1 MVIQEHFKPNFKSGL
16 VRASAKVT
24 MNLDIDLNLEE
35 CNKDTVEHANDS
47 WEDDECEKSLEPYKG
62 MEFDSQD
69 DAYSFYL
76 KYSKFIGF
84 GISKKSSRRSK
95 ISGEFIDVKIVCT
108 RYGLKKEKD
117 VSGTRHSQKVDC
129 KAILH
134 VKKNTNGKWYAPNF
148 VKDHTHELFPAHA
161 HYLPYHRSIDSSIK
175 ENIDT
180 LHVVGVGTSKI
191 YTAMAKKH
199 GGYENIGFL
208 EKDIRNHL
216 DKKRRLT
223 LASGDAKAMLEHFMH
238 MQEENPNFFFPMDL
252 DEEQRLKNVF
262 WVDAKSR
269 EDYKKTSWREFVEK
283 YKVAIRD
290 REEKETHANFNT
302 WHKKPPLKSPS
313 PFEKQTSTIYTHEI
327 FKKLQVEVL
336 GASACFCLNEGDNG
350 MKKTFKV
357 QDFEKNVNFIVTWNV
372 SHKEATCMCRKF
384 EFYGFLCRHVICVL
398 QSLGIFYVPPDYI
411 LQRWTKNAKAF
422 DSIKINSSGVQSKK
436 QRFDE
441 LIHQAT
447 KLSEEASSSN
457 ETYIIAYRVLKEAL
471 EKCVTMNYSLKKFEL
486 YEACDVEEEDMD
498 SNKLHDTSLHDPQ
511 ISSTKG
517 APKRI
522 KSGIEKSRKKKPTT
536 NQERYLK
543 MLCYPKMGRKNVH
556 R

>member
-1 MVIQEHFKPNFKSGL
+1 
-16 VRASAKVT
+16 

-35 CNKDTVEHANDS
+35 RNKDTVEHANDN
-47 WEDDECEKSLEPYKG
+47 WEDDDCEKSLEPYKG

-108 RYGLKKEKD
+108 RYRLKKEKD

-134 VKKNTNGKWYAPNF
+134 VKKNSNGKWYAHNF

-161 HYLPYHRSIDSSIK
+161 HYLPCHKSIDSSVK

-180 LHVVGVGTSKI
+180 LHAVGVGTSKI
-191 YTAMAKKH
+191 YAAMAKKH

-216 DKKRRLT
+216 DKERRLT

-238 MQEENPNFFFPMDL
+238 MQEENPNFFYAMDL

-262 WVDAKSR
+262 WVDAK
-269 EDYKKTSWREFVEK
+269 
-283 YKVAIRD
+283 RD
-290 REEKETHANFNT
+290 
-302 WHKKPPLKSPS
+302 
-313 PFEKQTSTIYTHEI
+313 
-327 FKKLQVEVL
+327 
-336 GASACFCLNEGDNG
+336 DG

-357 QDFEKNVNFIVTWNV
+357 QDFEKNVNFMVTWNV
-372 SHKEATCMCRKF
+372 SHKEVACMCRKF
-384 EFYGFLCRHVICVL
+384 ESCGFLCRHVICVL
-398 QSLGIFYVPPDYI
+398 QSLGIFYVPPVYI
-411 LQRWTKNAKAF
+411 LHRWTKNAKAF

-457 ETYIIAYRVLKEAL
+457 ETYNIAYRVLKEAL
-471 EKCVTMNYSLKKFEL
+471 EKCVTMNHSLKKFEL

-522 KSGIEKSRKKKPTT
+522 KSGIEKSRKKKP
-536 NQERYLK
+536 NNK
-543 MLCYPKMGRKNVH
+543 SRKVS
-556 R
+556 

>member
-1 MVIQEHFKPNFKSGL
+1 
-16 VRASAKVT
+16 

-35 CNKDTVEHANDS
+35 CNKDTVEHANDN
-47 WEDDECEKSLEPYKG
+47 WEDDDCEKSLEPYKG

-95 ISGEFIDVKIVCT
+95 ISGEFIDVKIVCI

-134 VKKNTNGKWYAPNF
+134 VKKNSNGKWYAHNF

-161 HYLPYHRSIDSSIK
+161 HHLPCHRSIDSSVK

-180 LHVVGVGTSKI
+180 LHAVGVGTSKI
-191 YTAMAKKH
+191 YAAMAKKH

-216 DKKRRLT
+216 DKERR
-223 LASGDAKAMLEHFMH
+223 D
-238 MQEENPNFFFPMDL
+238 D
-252 DEEQRLKNVF
+252 
-262 WVDAKSR
+262 
-269 EDYKKTSWREFVEK
+269 
-283 YKVAIRD
+283 
-290 REEKETHANFNT
+290 
-302 WHKKPPLKSPS
+302 
-313 PFEKQTSTIYTHEI
+313 
-327 FKKLQVEVL
+327 
-336 GASACFCLNEGDNG
+336 G

-357 QDFEKNVNFIVTWNV
+357 QDFEKNVNFMVTWNV
-372 SHKEATCMCRKF
+372 SHKEVACMCRKF
-384 EFYGFLCRHVICVL
+384 ESCGFLCRHVICVL
-398 QSLGIFYVPPDYI
+398 QSLGIFYVPPVYI
-411 LQRWTKNAKAF
+411 LHIWTKNAKAF

-447 KLSEEASSSN
+447 QLSEEASSSN
-457 ETYIIAYRVLKEAL
+457 ETYNIAYRVLKEAL
-471 EKCVTMNYSLKKFEL
+471 EKCVTMNHSLKKFEL

-522 KSGIEKSRKKKPTT
+522 KSGIEKSRKKKPNNKSRKVIKNAMLSKDGKKKCSQGHSNIANLPIDNYHDIEQDLHYTGHCDMLNHFSSQHSQYVGFHSNTQVTEDGSNMMIFKNTT
-536 NQERYLK
+536 QFIKPSN
-543 MLCYPKMGRKNVH
+543 H
-556 R
+556 

>member
-1 MVIQEHFKPNFKSGL
+1 
-16 VRASAKVT
+16 

-35 CNKDTVEHANDS
+35 RNKDTVEHANDN
-47 WEDDECEKSLEPYKG
+47 WEDDDYEKSLEPYKG

-134 VKKNTNGKWYAPNF
+134 VKKNSNGKWYAHNF

-161 HYLPYHRSIDSSIK
+161 HYLPCHRSIDSSVK

-180 LHVVGVGTSKI
+180 LHAVGVGTSKI
-191 YTAMAKKH
+191 YAAMAKKH

-216 DKKRRLT
+216 DKERRLT

-238 MQEENPNFFFPMDL
+238 MQEENPNFFYAMDL

-269 EDYKKTSWREFVEK
+269 EDYKVFGDVVSFDTTYVTNK
-283 YKVAIRD
+283 YKMPFAPFIGVNNHFQSILLGCALLVD
-290 REEKETHANFNT
+290 ETTSTFVWLMQT
-302 WHKKPPLKSPS
+302 WVRAMGRKSPIS
-313 PFEKQTSTIYTHEI
+313 ILTDQDKAMKAAISIVFPNTRHR
-327 FKKLQVEVL
+327 
-336 GASACFCLNEGDNG
+336 FCLWHIMRKIPEKLGHVIRENDNF
-350 MKKTFKV
+350 MRIFNDCIYNSWLEE
-357 QDFEKNVNFIVTWNV
+357 DFEK
-372 SHKEATCMCRKF
+372 KMA
-384 EFYGFLCRHVICVL
+384 
-398 QSLGIFYVPPDYI
+398 
-411 LQRWTKNAKAF
+411 A
-422 DSIKINSSGVQSKK
+422 
-436 QRFDE
+436 
-441 LIHQAT
+441 
-447 KLSEEASSSN
+447 
-457 ETYIIAYRVLKEAL
+457 
-471 EKCVTMNYSLKKFEL
+471 
-486 YEACDVEEEDMD
+486 
-498 SNKLHDTSLHDPQ
+498 HD
-511 ISSTKG
+511 
-517 APKRI
+517 
-522 KSGIEKSRKKKPTT
+522 
-536 NQERYLK
+536 
-543 MLCYPKMGRKNVH
+543 
-556 R
+556 

>member
-1 MVIQEHFKPNFKSGL
+1 
-16 VRASAKVT
+16 

-134 VKKNTNGKWYAPNF
+134 VKKNTNGKWYAHNF

-238 MQEENPNFFFPMDL
+238 MQEENPNFFYAMDL
-252 DEEQRLKNVF
+252 DEEQRKH
-262 WVDAKSR
+262 WKS
-269 EDYKKTSWREFVEK
+269 
-283 YKVAIRD
+283 
-290 REEKETHANFNT
+290 
-302 WHKKPPLKSPS
+302 
-313 PFEKQTSTIYTHEI
+313 
-327 FKKLQVEVL
+327 
-336 GASACFCLNEGDNG
+336 
-350 MKKTFKV
+350 
-357 QDFEKNVNFIVTWNV
+357 
-372 SHKEATCMCRKF
+372 
-384 EFYGFLCRHVICVL
+384 
-398 QSLGIFYVPPDYI
+398 
-411 LQRWTKNAKAF
+411 
-422 DSIKINSSGVQSKK
+422 
-436 QRFDE
+436 
-441 LIHQAT
+441 
-447 KLSEEASSSN
+447 
-457 ETYIIAYRVLKEAL
+457 
-471 EKCVTMNYSLKKFEL
+471 VTMNYSLKKFEL

-522 KSGIEKSRKKKPTT
+522 KSGIEKSRKKKP
-536 NQERYLK
+536 NDKSRKVLK
-543 MLCYPKMGRKNVH
+543 NAMLSKDGKKKCSQGHSNIVNLPIDNHHDVKQDLQYTVSIWNSCNTILLF
-556 R
+556 